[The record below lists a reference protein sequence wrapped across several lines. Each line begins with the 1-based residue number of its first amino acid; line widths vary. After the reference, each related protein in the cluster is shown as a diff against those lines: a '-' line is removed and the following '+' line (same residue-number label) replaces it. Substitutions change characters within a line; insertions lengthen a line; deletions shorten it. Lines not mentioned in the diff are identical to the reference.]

1 MRWSNVPIP
10 EAHVAAIV
18 AGAGMQAVLPIRL
31 PIGGPAGW
39 LAATLVAGGAGL
51 AAWAVASAGGA
62 DVERESELVTDGPY
76 ALTRNPMYLGWSAGV
91 LGLALATRSA
101 WMLIAWALA
110 VRALDRE
117 IDAEEARLSSRF
129 GGEYAT
135 YRARVP
141 RYLPRNLELV
151 AHDREPSR
159 VSRRPNE
166 RAQTG

>member
-18 AGAGMQAVLPIRL
+18 AGAATHALVPIRL
-31 PIGGPAGW
+31 PIGGPAPW
-39 LAATLVAGGAGL
+39 MAAALVAGGVGL
-51 AAWAVASAGGA
+51 AAWAVASAGDA
-62 DVERESELVTDGPY
+62 DVERDSELVTDGPY
-76 ALTRNPMYLGWSAGV
+76 AVTRNPMYLGWSAGV
-91 LGLALATRSA
+91 LGLALASRSA
-101 WMLIAWALA
+101 WMLVAWALA

-141 RYLPRNLELV
+141 RYLPRNLDSSLTIG
-151 AHDREPSR
+151 
-159 VSRRPNE
+159 SRR
-166 RAQTG
+166 G